1 LAELAKLAAAQ
12 KALQVSPSAT
22 PMKTLEQARVEAVA
36 GVATVTGIYEN
47 LMAKI
52 AATTKESTQ
61 VTNITVNGATQ
72 GLLDELQNGLIN
84 NSASGSQS
92 KINRLSLID

>member
-1 LAELAKLAAAQ
+1 
-12 KALQVSPSAT
+12 
-22 PMKTLEQARVEAVA
+22 MKTLEQARQEAVA
-36 GVATVTGIYEN
+36 GVAQVTGIYDN

-61 VTNITVNGATQ
+61 VNVKVEVGGQQLTDIVTTQ
-72 GLLDELQNGLIN
+72 QLN